1 MPLLFLLRMLFALL
15 SWVVLAAAI
24 YLLWRWADAADLLT
38 TTVARADL
46 DEERERWML
55 WLGLGLLAF
64 SFLGRPIVLLLIS
77 RPGTNG
83 PKKAHNPGT
92 DIESAGGARLFVD
105 ESGRPDAPILI
116 FTHGWS
122 LTSSVWGRLRER
134 LSDEFRTIAW
144 DLPGLGKSRQPKGGA
159 LSLSGFAEDLRIVLG
174 HAQGRPVILIGHS
187 IGGMTIQTLARE
199 RPELFRGPVAGVV
212 LINTTYT
219 TPLRTMILPRLM
231 QALRW
236 PLIEPMLFL
245 TRVLWP
251 LAWLSAW
258 QSYLSG
264 SAHMANRFAFA
275 GPPARADL
283 EHVTLMTTKAS
294 PAVSAKG
301 NLAMMRW
308 DAGDGPAKI
317 GVPLLAIGGGADI
330 ITKAEASQAIAAQA
344 PSAQAIIVP
353 GANHMGFLEKEDD
366 YVRLI
371 RDFAYQAQQAAAS
384 KA

>member
-1 MPLLFLLRMLFALL
+1 
-15 SWVVLAAAI
+15 
-24 YLLWRWADAADLLT
+24 
-38 TTVARADL
+38 
-46 DEERERWML
+46 
-55 WLGLGLLAF
+55 
-64 SFLGRPIVLLLIS
+64 
-77 RPGTNG
+77 
-83 PKKAHNPGT
+83 
-92 DIESAGGARLFVD
+92 
-105 ESGRPDAPILI
+105 
-116 FTHGWS
+116 
-122 LTSSVWGRLRER
+122 
-134 LSDEFRTIAW
+134 
-144 DLPGLGKSRQPKGGA
+144 
-159 LSLSGFAEDLRIVLG
+159 
-174 HAQGRPVILIGHS
+174 
-187 IGGMTIQTLARE
+187 MTIQTLARE